1 MTTSFDVAVIGG
13 GVMGLSTAF
22 HLLEREP
29 GLKVAVVERDPTY
42 ARASTPRSAGGVRLQ
57 FSLPENVAMSAYGL
71 AFYKTFGETMAVAG
85 ERPEIGL
92 KQWGYLFLLPEGA
105 REAAHAMNAMQAAG
119 GARNELLDPD
129 ALARRFPSLN
139 LDGIALGSFG
149 PEDGWTDPY
158 AILMGF
164 RRKVQAMGASL
175 ITDEVLG
182 IGCDASGARSL
193 ALAGGTTLFA
203 DSFVCA
209 AGAWS
214 RDLLASAG
222 VTVPVA
228 PVRRM
233 VFYFDIRDTLER
245 LPLTISP
252 DGHYF
257 RPEGAGYIGGRSIED
272 EPEGENLEVDYGYF
286 EEVLWPM
293 LAQRCPAF
301 ETLRLKNAWAG
312 LYDINRLDENML
324 AGPHPDGPENLHVLC
339 GFSGHGLQQA
349 PAAGRAIAEL
359 ILDRRFVSID
369 LERLSCR
376 RLVTGQA
383 MAEAGIV

>member
-1 MTTSFDVAVIGG
+1 VSRSFDVAVIGG

-29 GLKVAVVERDPTY
+29 GLKVAVIERDPTY
-42 ARASTPRSAGGVRLQ
+42 ERASTPRSAGGVRLQ

-71 AFYKTFGETMAVAG
+71 AFYKTFGEVMAVDG
-85 ERPEIGL
+85 EKPDIGL
-92 KQWGYLFLLPEGA
+92 KQWGYLFLLPESARGA
-105 REAAHAMNAMQAAG
+105 AEAMNAMQSG
-119 GARNELLDPD
+119 KGARNELLERD
-129 ALARRFPSLN
+129 ALARRFPSLA
-139 LDGIALGSFG
+139 LDDIALGSFG

-164 RRKVQAMGASL
+164 RRKVQAMGAHL
-175 ITDEVLG
+175 IQDEALG
-182 IGCDASGARSL
+182 IVCDGAGARAV
-193 ALAGGTTLFA
+193 ALAGGEQVFA

-214 RDLLASAG
+214 RES
-222 VTVPVA
+222 
-228 PVRRM
+228 
-233 VFYFDIRDTLER
+233 LER

-257 RPEGAGYIGGRSIED
+257 RPEGAGYICGRSIED
-272 EPEGENLEVDYGYF
+272 EPEGENFEVDHGYF
-286 EEVLWPM
+286 DEVLWPA

-301 ETLRLKNAWAG
+301 EALRLKNAWSG
-312 LYDINRLDENML
+312 LYDINRLDENMI
-324 AGPHPDGPENLHVLC
+324 AGPHPEGPENLHVLC

-359 ILDRRFVSID
+359 ILDRAFVSID
-369 LERLSCR
+369 LSRLSCR
-376 RLVTGQA
+376 RLVTGEA
-383 MAEAGIV
+383 MAESGIV